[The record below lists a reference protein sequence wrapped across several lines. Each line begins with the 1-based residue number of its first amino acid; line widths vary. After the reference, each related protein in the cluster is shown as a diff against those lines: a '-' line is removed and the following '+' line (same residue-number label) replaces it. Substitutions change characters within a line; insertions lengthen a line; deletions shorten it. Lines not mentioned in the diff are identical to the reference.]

1 MQFNEAQYKAVHHV
15 TGPMLVTAGPGSGKT
30 RVIVE
35 RIKYLTAEA
44 DVKPSSILVVTFT
57 RAAATEMRQRY
68 ESECGRQGVFF
79 GTFHS
84 IFFMI
89 LKNAYKFTAASIISE
104 NEQKQF
110 IRTIL
115 PRLDWNTDN
124 EKDTLADILSEISR
138 VKSENYD
145 IESYYPM
152 ACPAESFR
160 QLYKEYNAWLRKM
173 RRIDFDDM
181 MLYTHDLFIQR
192 PDILKLWQQH
202 FKYILVD
209 EFQDINKI
217 QYEIVKMLAMPLNN
231 LFIVGDDDQS
241 IYSFRGSKPEYMIN
255 YTHDYPD
262 CSHVTLNI
270 NYRCSGNII
279 KSASRLIH
287 NNTNRIDKN
296 ISAAAKDGDKV
307 DIKAY
312 KTLTEQNK
320 AVVEL
325 IQDYHEKG
333 LNYSDM
339 AVLYR
344 TNSQPQAL
352 VHTLME
358 YDIPIRLKEGM
369 PNIYSHWIALDII
382 AYVKLA
388 LGITSSDVFIRIM
401 NKPNRYI
408 SKSIIGRGGID
419 YDSLAA
425 IYEDKPWMCERIYQL
440 ESDIKAISRM
450 TPSRGFRYID
460 KVIGYGD
467 YLAEYAAD
475 RGIPLEGLREKY
487 DEICELAAGFKN
499 YGDWLDYVD
508 EYAERLKDNYNI
520 NYDNDTDAV
529 MCMTMHGSK
538 GLEFDKV
545 IIPDVNEGII
555 PHNMSSS
562 EEEIEEERRMMYVAM
577 TRAKTR
583 LHLFYTEHRY
593 NRDYIPSRF
602 IREIGDD

>member
-1 MQFNEAQYKAVHHV
+1 MQLNNAQYKAVHHV

-35 RIKYLTAEA
+35 RIKYLVTEA
-44 DVKPSSILVVTFT
+44 DIKPSSILVVTFT
-57 RAAATEMRQRY
+57 RAAAMEMRQRY
-68 ESECGRQGVFF
+68 ETERGRQGVFF

-89 LKNAYKFTAASIISE
+89 LKNAYKFTAADILRDD
-104 NEQKQF
+104 EQKQF
-110 IRTIL
+110 IRAIL
-115 PRLDWNTDN
+115 PRLSWNTDN
-124 EKDTLADILSEISR
+124 EKDTIADIITEISR

-145 IESYYPM
+145 IESYYPLS
-152 ACPAESFR
+152 CPAESFR
-160 QLYKEYNAWLRKM
+160 TLYKEYNSWLREK
-173 RRIDFDDM
+173 RKIDFDDM
-181 MLYTHDLFIQR
+181 MLYTYDLFKAR
-192 PDILKLWQQH
+192 PDILALWQRH
-202 FKYILVD
+202 FRYILVD
-209 EFQDINKI
+209 EFQDINMI
-217 QYEIVKMLAMPLNN
+217 QYEILKMLAKPLNN

-255 YTHDYPD
+255 FGSDYPD
-262 CSHVTLNI
+262 SVRVALDI

-279 KSASRLIH
+279 KSAARLIS
-287 NNTNRIDKN
+287 NNTNRISKN
-296 ISAAAKDGDKV
+296 ITAAAEDGLPV
-307 DIKAY
+307 DVKAF
-312 KTLTEQNK
+312 KTLVEQNK
-320 AVVEL
+320 AVVEQIL
-325 IQDYHEKG
+325 EYHEKDVP
-333 LNYSDM
+333 YADM

-369 PNIYSHWIALDII
+369 PNIYNHWIALDII
-382 AYVKLA
+382 AYAKLA
-388 LGITSSDVFIRIM
+388 LGIKSADVFVRVM

-408 SKSIIGRGGID
+408 SRSVVGKGTVD
-419 YDSLAA
+419 YDNLAA
-425 IYEDKPWMCERIYQL
+425 VYEEKPWMRDRIYQL
-440 ESDIKAISRM
+440 ESDIKAVSRM

-467 YLAEYAAD
+467 YLAEYAED
-475 RGIPLEGLREKY
+475 RGIPLDGLREKL
-487 DEICELAAGFKN
+487 DEICGLAADFKS
-499 YGDWLDYVD
+499 YGEWLDYID
-508 EYAERLKDNYNI
+508 EYTERLKDNYNV
-520 NYDNDTDAV
+520 NDDVDAV

-555 PHNMSSS
+555 PHNMSTSD
-562 EEEIEEERRMMYVAM
+562 EQIEEERRMMYVAM

-602 IREIGDD
+602 IREIAE